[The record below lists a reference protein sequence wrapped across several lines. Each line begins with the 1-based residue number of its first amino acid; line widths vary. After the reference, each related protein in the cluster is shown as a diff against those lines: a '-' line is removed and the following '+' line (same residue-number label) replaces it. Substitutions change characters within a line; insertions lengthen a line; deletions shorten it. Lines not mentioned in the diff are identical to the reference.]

1 MTCRSMRNT
10 RCPIRCRPV
19 LALTLA
25 SLLTISSLSIS
36 VTPAPCTASRTEPD
50 LTDLSLEALMD
61 IEVTSVSKRAQK
73 LSDAAAA
80 IFVITQEDIH
90 RSGASNVPQLL
101 RMVPGL
107 HVAQIDANKWSVTSR
122 GFSGRFANKLL
133 VLIDGRSVYTPIFSG
148 VFWEAQDIM
157 LEDIDRIEVIRGPGA
172 SLWGA
177 NAVNGVINIVS
188 KKAKDTQG
196 GLVTAGGGTEER
208 GFGSVR
214 YGSKMGDSTFWRV
227 YGKYADR
234 DGFETIREEEGA
246 DDWRSYRGGFRLDH
260 SMSGTDSL
268 TFLGDLYKAVAG
280 VEYGSIPS
288 LRPPFSRKVRS
299 DMVFSGGD
307 ILGRWSHS
315 FSDTS
320 DLTIQ
325 VYYDRLAGDDFNF
338 SVNDDTFDFDMQ
350 HQFKIGSRQELIW
363 GLGYRYW
370 RDHTNGSFLASFDPP
385 KRCDNLFSAFVQD
398 EISLIE
404 QKLSLIAGSKLEH
417 NDYTGFE
424 VQPSGRLIW
433 TPTKQQSVWAAV
445 SRAVRTPSRAEDN
458 ATLNTAVIPPQPEQ
472 GLFVPLSV
480 PFYNRAELLS
490 EELTAFEL
498 GYRIQPS
505 ERLSFDFATFY
516 NLYDHLATLKRGRAF
531 FSPTP
536 VPHVVSPLLASN
548 DLRGETYGFEAAMG
562 WQAFKWWSIKAEYA
576 FLEMKLYTDPV
587 AHEFSI
593 ERRSEGSTPHHQFS
607 VRSMMDL
614 PYHLQL
620 DLWLRFEDKLP
631 ALDVSSYANLDVRLA
646 WKVLENLEF
655 SIVGQNLL
663 QDRHLEFRPDF
674 LSTPATEV
682 QRGVYGKVLWKF

>member
-1 MTCRSMRNT
+1 MISRARRIGFSFVACRQVFSF
-10 RCPIRCRPV
+10 
-19 LALTLA
+19 TLA
-25 SLLTISSLSIS
+25 GLFAFSAASTIVL
-36 VTPAPCTASRTEPD
+36 PKLCTATQAEPD

-90 RSGASNVPQLL
+90 RSGATTVPQLL

-133 VLIDGRSVYTPIFSG
+133 VLIDGRSIYTPIFSG
-148 VFWEAQDIM
+148 VFWEAQDVM

-214 YGSKMGDSTFWRV
+214 YGSRVGDSTFWRA

-234 DGFETIREEEGA
+234 DGFETTTGEEGA

-260 SMSGTDSL
+260 TISLTDSL
-268 TFLGDLYKAVAG
+268 TFFGDLYKSVAG
-280 VEYGSIPS
+280 VEYGIPS
-288 LRPPFSRKVRS
+288 LTPPFQRKVRS

-307 ILGRWSHS
+307 ILGRWTHN
-315 FSDTS
+315 FSNTS
-320 DLTIQ
+320 AMTVQ
-325 VYYDRLAGDDFNF
+325 MYYDRLAGDDFNF

-350 HQFKIGSRQELIW
+350 HQFKLGSRQEVIW

-370 RDHTNGSFLASFDPP
+370 RDHTDGSFLASFDPA
-385 KRCDNLFSAFVQD
+385 KRCDNLFSSFVQD
-398 EISLIE
+398 EISLVD
-404 QKLSLIAGSKLEH
+404 QKLSLILGSKFEH

-445 SRAVRTPSRAEDN
+445 SRAVRTPSRAEDD
-458 ATLNTAVIPPQPEQ
+458 AILNTAVVPVTQQ
-472 GLFVPLSV
+472 GLPLSV
-480 PFYNRAELLS
+480 TFFGRTSTLS
-490 EELTAFEL
+490 EELIAFEL
-498 GYRIQPS
+498 GYRVQPN

-516 NLYDHLATLKRGRAF
+516 NVYDHLTAFKLGRPF
-531 FSPTP
+531 LSGDP
-536 VPHVVSPLLASN
+536 VPHLVRPLLQANEMS
-548 DLRGETYGFEAAMG
+548 GETYGFEAAMG
-562 WQAFKWWSIKAEYA
+562 WQALNWLNLKAEYA
-576 FLEMKLYTDPV
+576 FIEMKLSTDPV
-587 AHEFSI
+587 AHDSTI
-593 ERRSEGSTPHHQFS
+593 EKRTEGSTPHHQFS

-614 PYHLQL
+614 PCNFQL
-620 DLWLRFEDKLP
+620 DLWFRVEDKLP
-631 ALDVSSYANLDVRLA
+631 ALDVSSYANMDVRLA
-646 WKVLENLEF
+646 WKALKNLEF

-663 QDRHLEFRPDF
+663 QDQHLEFRPDF